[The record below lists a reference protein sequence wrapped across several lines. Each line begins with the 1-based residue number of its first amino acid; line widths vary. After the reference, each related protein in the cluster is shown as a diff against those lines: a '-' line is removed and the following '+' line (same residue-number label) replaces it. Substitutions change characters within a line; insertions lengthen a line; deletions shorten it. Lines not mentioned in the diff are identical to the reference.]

1 MQFQKA
7 ILLLALISFAISSA
21 KKHKKTKESKEKVSK
36 HDHENEAMMAR
47 ESPSPRDIIFDEPD
61 PCLKPKPQRSNATN
75 AHLWFYYNQEKRRCE
90 TFPYDGQV
98 SPGSGYSRY
107 GLEYSRIQNRF
118 EFFQDCF
125 KTCEEHMKLGDLQVK
140 NPKKCFEPYMECRRM
155 CHDEHARTYFTF
167 NKDDLECVE
176 IKSCCPSGN
185 VYRTLNDC
193 RKNCHFTSE

>member
-98 SPGSGYSRY
+98 SPGSYSRY
-107 GLEYSRIQNRF
+107 GYRLQNRF

-125 KTCEEHMKLGDLQVK
+125 KTCEEYMRLGEHQIRNQETCLG
-140 NPKKCFEPYMECRRM
+140 PYSECKMM
-155 CHDEHARTYFTF
+155 CYGEGLRTYFTF
-167 NKDDLECVE
+167 DYKNLECIE
-176 IKSCCPSGN
+176 TKECCPDMGGN
-185 VYRTLNDC
+185 IYRTLNDC
-193 RKNCHFTSE
+193 RKKCHFTSE

>member
-1 MQFQKA
+1 MQFKKV
-7 ILLLALISFAISSA
+7 ILLLALISIAISSA

-36 HDHENEAMMAR
+36 HENEAMMAR
-47 ESPSPRDIIFDEPD
+47 DSPPHRDYDPD
-61 PCLKPKPQRSNATN
+61 PCLRPKPQRSNATN

-125 KTCEEHMKLGDLQVK
+125 KTCEEHMKLAELQIR
-140 NPKKCFEPYMECRRM
+140 NPKACFRPYSTCRMM
-155 CHDEHARTYFTF
+155 CPDERARTYFTF
-167 NKDDLECVE
+167 DYKNLECIE
-176 IKSCCPSGN
+176 TKECCPDMGGN
-185 VYRTLNDC
+185 IYYTLNDC
-193 RKNCHFTSE
+193 RKKCHFTSE

>member
-1 MQFQKA
+1 MRFKKV
-7 ILLLALISFAISSA
+7 ILLLALISIAISSA

-36 HDHENEAMMAR
+36 HENEAMMAR
-47 ESPSPRDIIFDEPD
+47 DSPPHHSYDPD
-61 PCLKPKPQRSNATN
+61 PCLRPKPQRSNATN

-98 SPGSGYSRY
+98 SPGSYSRY
-107 GLEYSRIQNRF
+107 GYRLQNRF

-125 KTCEEHMKLGDLQVK
+125 KTCEEHMKLGELQVK

-155 CHDEHARTYFTF
+155 CPDEHARTYFTF